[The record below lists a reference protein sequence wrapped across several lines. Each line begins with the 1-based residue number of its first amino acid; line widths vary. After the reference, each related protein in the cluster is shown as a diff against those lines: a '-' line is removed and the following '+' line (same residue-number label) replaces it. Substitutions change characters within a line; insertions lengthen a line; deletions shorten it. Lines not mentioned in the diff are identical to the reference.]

1 MKKRHRRYN
10 KKMLRN
16 LLILSLFLAAL
27 SVWGFG
33 MRRAAAQPE
42 KTEIAYTT
50 VVVRAGDTLW
60 SIAETYAPEYTSTA
74 EFTETLR
81 TLNHITRSDLLRCG
95 QRLVIPYTP

>member
-10 KKMLRN
+10 KKMLRR
-16 LLILSLFLAAL
+16 LLALCLFLTAL

-33 MRRAAAQPE
+33 LRRASAQPE
-42 KTEIAYTT
+42 KQETAYTT
-50 VVVRAGDTLW
+50 VVVKAGDTLW

-81 TLNHITRSDLLRCG
+81 VLNRITRSDLLRCG